1 MTAFSRLHR
10 ELLDRVLGST
20 GTAPAEVRRAA
31 FDNAGLDA
39 SIRTLVEKVARRSY
53 QVTDDDVAA
62 ARAAGF
68 TEDQI
73 FEIVV
78 CAAVGQADRQ
88 YADAL
93 AALDQVRQ

>member
-1 MTAFSRLHR
+1 MTAFSQLHR
-10 ELLDRVLGST
+10 ELLARVLGSH
-20 GTAPAEVRRAA
+20 GTAPDEVRRAA
-31 FDNAGLDA
+31 FDNTGLDEPL
-39 SIRTLVEKVARRSY
+39 RTLAEKVALHSY
-53 QVTDDDVAA
+53 RVTDDDVAA

-88 YADAL
+88 YANAL